1 MKKLSSLERYKI
13 IQPILE
19 NDVSSTEISKLTGIP
34 SRTLRYWVKK
44 FQEEGLAGLERKSRS
59 DRGIYKSISP
69 EMVEL
74 AIGLALQKPPLL
86 ITAIYRRIS
95 IIAKKKSLPPPS
107 YDTVY
112 GIIKKIDPTLITLAI
127 EGSKAYQQKYE
138 LLYRMECKTSNEIWQ
153 ADHTELDIFI
163 IDENGNEK
171 RPWLTTIIDDY
182 SRAIAGIFLSFNSP
196 SSINTALALRQAI
209 WRKRNNMWEICGIP
223 SILYTDHGTD
233 FMSLHIQRV
242 CVNLKTR
249 NINSIV
255 GRPQGRGK
263 IERFFQTLNETVL
276 IDLPGFSVKGK
287 PSSKPLLNI
296 EKLNEI
302 LEKFIIEIYHQS
314 RHSSTGEAPIKRW
327 AHGFLP
333 RMPES
338 IETLDNLLLSINKL
352 RKIQRDGI
360 RFMGFRYIST
370 TLAGFVG
377 ELVDIRY
384 DPRDLAEIK
393 VYYND
398 AFLCKAI
405 CQDLSSL
412 TISLKEIKKARQEI
426 KRGLYK
432 QIKDIKRV
440 VSVNLNKNREVIS
453 KDTPVNNS
461 SLRGSDKHLKLYEN
475 D

>member
-1 MKKLSSLERYKI
+1 MKKISSLERYEI

-19 NDVSSTEISKLTGIP
+19 NDASSNEISKLTGIP
-34 SRTLRYWVKK
+34 PRTLRDWVTK
-44 FQEEGLAGLERKSRS
+44 FQNGGLPGLERKTRS
-59 DRGIYKSISP
+59 DKGIYKSISP
-69 EMVEL
+69 EMVDL
-74 AIGLALQKPPLL
+74 VIGLALQKPPLL
-86 ITAIYRRIS
+86 ITAICRRVS
-95 IIAKKKSLPPPS
+95 IIAKRKSLSLPS

-112 GIIKKIDPTLITLAI
+112 RIVKKINPTLITLAI

-171 RPWLTTIIDDY
+171 RPWLTTIMDDY
-182 SRAIAGIFLSFNSP
+182 SRAIAGMFLSFNSP

-209 WRKRNNMWEICGIP
+209 WRKQNNMWKICGIP
-223 SILYTDHGTD
+223 NILYTDHGTD
-233 FMSLHIQRV
+233 FMSLHIKQV
-242 CVNLKTR
+242 CVDLKIR
-249 NINSIV
+249 HINSIV

-263 IERFFQTLNETVL
+263 IERFFQTLNENVL
-276 IDLPGFSVKGK
+276 IDLPGFSVSGK
-287 PSSKPLLNI
+287 PSSKTSLKI

-302 LEKFIIEIYHQS
+302 LEKFIVETYHQS
-314 RHSSTGEAPIKRW
+314 IHSCTGEAPLKRW
-327 AHGFLP
+327 SHAFLP

-338 IETLDNLLLSINKL
+338 IETLDNLLLSIKKL

-384 DPRDLAEIK
+384 DPLDLAEIK
-393 VYYND
+393 VYYKNE
-398 AFLCKAI
+398 FLCKAI

-412 TISLKEIKKARQEI
+412 TISLKEIKKARKEI

-432 QIKDIKRV
+432 QIKAFNRV
-440 VSVNLNKNREVIS
+440 VSVNLNENREINS
-453 KDTPVNNS
+453 KGTSVNNTPS
-461 SLRGSDKHLKLYEN
+461 NGSKKHLKLYKNE
-475 D
+475 